1 MKDDDEDS
9 GTKDEQ
15 LEHESIMEDDTTE
28 DIVDEGNVSGSD
40 EGNIVFLH
48 HALHKVTCIL
58 LIFVYLDI
66 KEFS

>member
-1 MKDDDEDS
+1 MYVFWQDDEVDS

-40 EGNIVFLH
+40 EGINTFYN
-48 HALHKVTCIL
+48 
-58 LIFVYLDI
+58 F
-66 KEFS
+66 

>member
-40 EGNIVFLH
+40 EGNIVFF
-48 HALHKVTCIL
+48 TSCIAQSDL
-58 LIFVYLDI
+58 YFVNFCVSGY
-66 KEFS
+66 